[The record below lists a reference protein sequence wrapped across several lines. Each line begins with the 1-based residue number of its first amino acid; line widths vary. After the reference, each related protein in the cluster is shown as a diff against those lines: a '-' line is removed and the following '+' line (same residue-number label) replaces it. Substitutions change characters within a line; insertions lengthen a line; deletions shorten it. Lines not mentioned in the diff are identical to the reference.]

1 LEWIVPGEH
10 QWDHSL
16 ISEKNYRT
24 IFPSKADLS
33 RFTKIKDIPTT
44 QKACFLHFEEWNA
57 TSVDNFEFQ
66 DMWVRVPGCPYKL
79 RCDYLALF
87 AVGSLLGKA
96 KEIDMEFTRAND
108 VVRMLVQCTSVDHI
122 PDGT

>member
-1 LEWIVPGEH
+1 
-10 QWDHSL
+10 
-16 ISEKNYRT
+16 
-24 IFPSKADLS
+24 
-33 RFTKIKDIPTT
+33 
-44 QKACFLHFEEWNA
+44 
-57 TSVDNFEFQ
+57 
-66 DMWVRVPGCPYKL
+66 VPGCPYKL

-108 VVRMLVQCTSVDHI
+108 VVRMLVQCTIVDRI